1 MKETAK
7 KGQYCGQSLP
17 IGYKVDA
24 ERHIVV
30 DEREAAVVREAF
42 KLHIAGGQIRD
53 IVQLFADRGIMG
65 RRGKPVSNAV
75 VYRMLR
81 NEKYL
86 GEFYIQDV
94 KLNVEPIID
103 QATFLEAARHFK
115 TSRNNAAGRA
125 KVNYLLSC
133 KMFCGY
139 CGSMISA
146 EAGTGKLGKV
156 YRYYKCELEDAII
169 LATVNDM
176 LTDEMIEK
184 LTVRIPWWDC
194 VLTQI
199 KSASG
204 TCWMR

>member
-1 MKETAK
+1 
-7 KGQYCGQSLP
+7 
-17 IGYKVDA
+17 
-24 ERHIVV
+24 
-30 DEREAAVVREAF
+30 
-42 KLHIAGGQIRD
+42 
-53 IVQLFADRGIMG
+53 
-65 RRGKPVSNAV
+65 
-75 VYRMLR
+75 MLR

-156 YRYYKCELEDAII
+156 YRYYKCGDKKRGKKCEGLRAEAVPEGPPGGCDHLGHGERYA
-169 LATVNDM
+169 D
-176 LTDEMIEK
+176 
-184 LTVRIPWWDC
+184 R
-194 VLTQI
+194 
-199 KSASG
+199 
-204 TCWMR
+204 